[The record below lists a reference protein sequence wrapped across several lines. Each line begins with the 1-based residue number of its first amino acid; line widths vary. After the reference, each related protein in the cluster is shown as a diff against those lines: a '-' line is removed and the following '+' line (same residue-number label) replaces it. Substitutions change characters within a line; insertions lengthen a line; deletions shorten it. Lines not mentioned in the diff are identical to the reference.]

1 MPKPSP
7 RIPPLE
13 YQQEIKRRFTVN
25 EKSQTGLDR
34 DGHELC
40 LKPCKFKYGSHG
52 GGRKYKRYNKHRYY
66 RVGVTANGKSKNFRV
81 HNIVIW
87 LTYGFDAIKP
97 GYCVDHI
104 NRNGL
109 DNRLANLRI
118 VAWNQNMGC
127 ESGEQFGVIR
137 PFRGRKAST
146 KHKPRWCLRPVTA
159 ALLLAT
165 SHHVNHKLWRI
176 AQ

>member
-40 LKPCKFKYGSHG
+40 LKPSEWKYGGSN
-52 GGRKYKRYNKHRYY
+52 GRKYKRHNKHRYY
-66 RVGVTANGKSKNFRV
+66 RVGVTVNGKKKMFRV

-87 LTYGFDAIKP
+87 LAYGFDAIKP
-97 GYCVDHI
+97 GYCIDHI

-109 DNRLANLRI
+109 DNRLVNLRI
-118 VAWNQNMGC
+118 IAWNENMGC
-127 ESGEQFGVIR
+127 KSGEQFGAIR
-137 PFRGRKAST
+137 PYRGRKAST
-146 KHKPRWCLRPVTA
+146 KHKPRWCRRPVTA
-159 ALLLAT
+159 AVLFAT
-165 SHHVNHKLWRI
+165 SHQLNHKLWRI

>member
-1 MPKPSP
+1 MPIPTP
-7 RIPPLE
+7 LIPPPE
-13 YQQEIKRRFTVN
+13 YQEEIKRRFTVN

-40 LKPCKFKYGSHG
+40 LTPS
-52 GGRKYKRYNKHRYY
+52 KYKYNIKPDGRRYKRHNKQRYY

-118 VAWNQNMGC
+118 AAWNQNMGK
-127 ESGEQFGVIR
+127 ESGEQPGAIR
-137 PFRGRKAST
+137 PYLGRKAST
-146 KHKPRWCLRPVTA
+146 KHKPRWCLRPVTGA
-159 ALLLAT
+159 MLWK
-165 SHHVNHKLWRI
+165 VNQHWQLPFRCRH
-176 AQ
+176 

>member
-40 LKPCKFKYGSHG
+40 LKPIESKYGYCK
-52 GGRKYKRYNKHRYY
+52 GRKYKRHNKARYY
-66 RVGVTANGKSKNFRV
+66 RVSVTVNGKEKLFRV

-87 LTYGFDAIKP
+87 LTYGFDAIPP
-97 GYCVDHI
+97 GFCVDHI
-104 NRNGL
+104 NRDGT
-109 DNRLANLRI
+109 DNRLVNLRI
-118 VAWNQNMGC
+118 VAWNENMG
-127 ESGEQFGVIR
+127 SQPGEKFGAIR

-146 KHKPRWCLRPVTA
+146 KHNQRWCLRPVTA
-159 ALLLAT
+159 AVLFAT